1 MPLTLGLV
9 NFLQFL
15 YVIVLDK
22 SLIPCFDKLLKE
34 RVKLFRSLRLR
45 AMESFGLFF
54 LLNVTEEVTIHRPN
68 VSTLMSSAFIRG
80 DLEVLSY
87 DH

>member
-1 MPLTLGLV
+1 M
-9 NFLQFL
+9 
-15 YVIVLDK
+15 
-22 SLIPCFDKLLKE
+22 IPCFDKLLKE